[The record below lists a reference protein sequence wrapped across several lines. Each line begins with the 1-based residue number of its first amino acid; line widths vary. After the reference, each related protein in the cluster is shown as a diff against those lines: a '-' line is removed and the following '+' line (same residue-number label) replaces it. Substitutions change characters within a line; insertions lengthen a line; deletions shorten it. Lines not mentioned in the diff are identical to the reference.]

1 MKKLF
6 AIVGIIVAVLVIAAL
21 CVPFFINV
29 DSFRPKLEQSLSA
42 SLNRQVQIGKLDA
55 SIFSG
60 GASASNIVISDDPA
74 FNKGPFLKAS
84 SLKVGLRLMPLI
96 FSRTLSVTGI
106 TVENPD
112 IVLLRNAAGKWNYST
127 MGSSSSKP
135 QQQTS
140 DKSLPQ
146 ISVDKFQIVNGKVHV
161 GQSSGRKAGQE
172 HVYNNVN
179 LTARNISLTSV
190 MPFTMTA
197 DTPGGGALALDGQ
210 AGPLNREDSARTPL
224 DATIKL
230 EHADLAKTGFLD
242 PSSGLAGILDFSG
255 KLKSDGT
262 TLHSDGNAKATRL
275 RVIKGP
281 GEAKAPVTID
291 YKTNYGLESQTGT
304 LETALH
310 TGNSTTTAGGSI
322 NAKGEDTTAN
332 LKIQGKNMAVNDVEA
347 LLPAFG
353 VVLPSGASLQG
364 GVINLDMNA
373 QGPLDRLVITGPLN
387 VSQTHLTGFDLAQKL
402 GALSSFAGIKSSP
415 DTLIQTVSS
424 ALRVAPEGI
433 RADNILVDVPSMGS
447 LTGNGVIGANN
458 ALDFK
463 MLLKL
468 ASGAGSVLGKL
479 TSVSGSVQNKGIP
492 FLIQGTTSNPR
503 FLPALG
509 NQLKS
514 TVGTGLLNAIQG
526 SKGGQAEQKP
536 DLKGILGGLLNKK
549 KPAPSPSPK

>member
-6 AIVGIIVAVLVIAAL
+6 AIIGIVVVVLVIVVL
-21 CVPFFINV
+21 CIPLFINV

-42 SLNRQVQIGKLDA
+42 SLNRQVQIGKLQA
-55 SIFSG
+55 SLFSG
-60 GASASNIVISDDPA
+60 GASASNIVITDDPA

-84 SLKVGLRLMPLI
+84 SVKIGLRLMPLI
-96 FSRTLSVTGI
+96 FSHALNVTGI

-112 IVLLRNAAGKWNYST
+112 IVLLRNGAGKWNYST
-127 MGSSSSKP
+127 MGSSSNKP
-135 QQQTS
+135 RQQTS

-146 ISVDKFQIVNGKVHV
+146 ISVDKFEIVSGKITV

-172 HVYNNVN
+172 HVYSNVN
-179 LTARNISLTSV
+179 LTAKNISLTSA
-190 MPFTMTA
+190 MPFTLTA
-197 DTPGGGALALDGQ
+197 DTPGGGALSLDGQ

-230 EHADLAKTGFLD
+230 DHADLAKTGFLD
-242 PSSGLAGILDFSG
+242 PSSGLAGVLDFNG

-262 TLHSDGNAKATRL
+262 TLHSEGNAKTTRL
-275 RVIKGP
+275 RVIQGP

-304 LETALH
+304 IDTALH
-310 TGNSTTTAGGSI
+310 TGNSTATAGGSI
-322 NAKGEDTTAN
+322 DAQGDDTTAK
-332 LKIQGKNMAVNDVEA
+332 LKILGKNMAVNDVEA

-353 VVLPSGASLQG
+353 VVLPAGTSLQG

-373 QGPLDRLVITGPLN
+373 QGPLDRLVITGPLS

-402 GALSSFAGIKSSP
+402 GALASFAGIKSSP

-433 RADNILVDVPSMGS
+433 HADNILIDVPSIGS

-458 ALDFK
+458 SLDFK
-463 MLLKL
+463 MLLKV
-468 ASGAGSVLGKL
+468 AGGAGSVLGKL
-479 TSVSGSVQNKGIP
+479 TSISSSVQNKGIP
-492 FLIQGTTSNPR
+492 FLIQGTTSNPK
-503 FLPALG
+503 FLPSLG
-509 NQLKS
+509 NELKS
-514 TVGTGLLNAIQG
+514 GVGSGLLNAIQG
-526 SKGGQAEQKP
+526 NKSGQSGQKP